1 MGDLTLSS
9 TLLIATHV
17 LYVAAVVFLVVE
29 LRRIREPAR
38 RWILQHRKQ
47 RGK

>member
-29 LRRIREPAR
+29 LRRIRVPAQ
-38 RWILQHRKQ
+38 RWIARYRKQ
-47 RGK
+47 RGT